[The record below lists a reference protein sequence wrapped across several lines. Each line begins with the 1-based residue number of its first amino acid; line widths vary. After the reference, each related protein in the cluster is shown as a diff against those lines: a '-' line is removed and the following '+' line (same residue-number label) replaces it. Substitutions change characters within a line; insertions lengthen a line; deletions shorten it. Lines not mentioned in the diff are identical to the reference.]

1 MDDCASLIVAVA
13 RMTRY
18 RPHVL
23 FERRGA
29 GRGVVLLGWHA
40 RADALEC
47 VCKPGIAGTAA
58 IGEVFRLAVAL
69 VAVKV
74 HHIEGAARA
83 AQHAELRPPDGLL
96 RAIPLRPIGYEVR
109 GLRAGGSR
117 RVRPVRRRYSPAP
130 FSSSSSD
137 SLSSGETMSAT
148 WSSCSWRDSFSCSKS
163 EISSFRSAT
172 SAR

>member
-1 MDDCASLIVAVA
+1 MDDCAAFIVAQA
-13 RMTRY
+13 RVVRDG
-18 RPHVL
+18 PHVL
-23 FERRGA
+23 LKRRHA
-29 GRGVVLLGWHA
+29 RRWVVLLGRHA

-47 VCKPGIAGTAA
+47 VRKPGIAGPAA
-58 IGEVFRLAVAL
+58 IREVFRLAVAL

-83 AQHAELRPPDGLL
+83 AQDADLRPPDSIL
-96 RAIPLRPIGYEVR
+96 RAIPLRPVGYEVR
-109 GLRAGGSR
+109 RLRAAGSR
-117 RVRPVRRRYSPAP
+117 RTGPVRRRYSPAP

-137 SLSSGETMSAT
+137 SVSSGETMSAT